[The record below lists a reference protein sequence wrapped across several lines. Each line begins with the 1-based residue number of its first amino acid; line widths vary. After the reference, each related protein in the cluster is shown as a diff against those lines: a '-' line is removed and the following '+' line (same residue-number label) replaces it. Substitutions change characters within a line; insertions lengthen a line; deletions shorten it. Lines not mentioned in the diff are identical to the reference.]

1 MNNFMK
7 PKVIKKQVPNVCEPQ
22 TNFHLIDADAAHC
35 HSEIDSHVSLMLLI
49 GEGAEVRTRLCIS
62 HFKVTFNK

>member
-1 MNNFMK
+1 MK
-7 PKVIKKQVPNVCEPQ
+7 TKVIKKQVPNVCEPQ

-35 HSEIDSHVSLMLLI
+35 NSEMASAVSLMLLI
-49 GEGAEVRTRLCIS
+49 VEGAEMRTRPCIS

>member
-1 MNNFMK
+1 MSNFMK
-7 PKVIKKQVPNVCEPQ
+7 PKVIEKQVPNVFEPQ

-35 HSEIDSHVSLMLLI
+35 NSEMVPHISLMLLI
-49 GEGAEVRTRLCIS
+49 EEGAEMRTRLCIS